1 MQGEGGQDTQENPAL
16 SLGFIF
22 LADNHHTEAAVPSCL
37 TENMIIYNN
46 SERNV
51 TQAYVRRVH
60 KYVSSTKNSVINM
73 IHAAASMLCGA
84 ANVWKTVKSSH
95 TQNLQSDES

>member
-1 MQGEGGQDTQENPAL
+1 MEG
-16 SLGFIF
+16 S
-22 LADNHHTEAAVPSCL
+22 
-37 TENMIIYNN
+37 
-46 SERNV
+46 
-51 TQAYVRRVH
+51 RVH

-84 ANVWKTVKSSH
+84 ANIWKTVKSSH